1 MTTLGR
7 IAGGVAVAALWTAS
21 ASGLPQQPPSG
32 EGPLEHFY
40 TAVDAYVALHQA
52 VELLVAPLEITPQ
65 GENIHAAI
73 EAMAEA
79 MRAARP
85 AAAEG
90 DVVDATAAVVIRRI
104 ISTTANEPGCDV
116 AGVLAAQADEVR
128 ASLLLRPLVHD
139 RFDWTAGSFMPGCLL
154 EALPLLPEELHYRF
168 VGRDLVL
175 VDTHADL
182 IVDVLPDAWPAKALP
197 PGVLYAQVL
206 TRSPCRSNESGRPLS
221 ASPPAALR
229 SAS

>member
-1 MTTLGR
+1 
-7 IAGGVAVAALWTAS
+7 
-21 ASGLPQQPPSG
+21 
-32 EGPLEHFY
+32 
-40 TAVDAYVALHQA
+40 VALHQA
-52 VELLVAPLEITPQ
+52 VERTVAPLEITPQ
-65 GENIHAAI
+65 GENIQAAI
-73 EAMAEA
+73 EAMAAA

-90 DVVDATAAVVIRRI
+90 DVVDAGAAVVIRRI
-104 ISTTANEPGCDV
+104 ISTTANEPDCDV
-116 AGVLAAQADEVR
+116 SGMLAAQADEAR
-128 ASLLLRPLVHD
+128 ASPLLRPLVHD

-154 EALPLLPEELHYRF
+154 ATLPMLPEELHYRF

-182 IVDVLPDAWPAKALP
+182 IVDVLPDALPANALRH
-197 PGVLYAQVL
+197 GILYARFL
-206 TRSPCRSNESGRPLS
+206 TRSPCRLNESDRPPS